1 MNQIV
6 HFLFVIYWLSTIL
19 GCIMYYFDTA
29 NSNCYSGV
37 LTYTS
42 GSWGLT
48 GSITAKFNQ
57 GMYISKQI

>member
-1 MNQIV
+1 
-6 HFLFVIYWLSTIL
+6 
-19 GCIMYYFDTA
+19 MYYFDTA

-48 GSITAKFNQ
+48 GPIIAKFNQ
-57 GMYISKQI
+57 GMYVHKYRFQ